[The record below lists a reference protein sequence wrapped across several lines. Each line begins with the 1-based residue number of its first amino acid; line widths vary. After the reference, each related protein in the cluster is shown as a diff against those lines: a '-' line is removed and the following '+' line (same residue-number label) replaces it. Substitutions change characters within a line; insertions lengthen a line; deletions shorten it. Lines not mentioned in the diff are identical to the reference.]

1 MLVNLEVQRFN
12 PEQDAA
18 PHVESFEVDVPDGST
33 VLEALMHIKDERD
46 GSLAPDRYD
55 SLAGEIA

>member
-33 VLEALMHIKDERD
+33 VL
-46 GSLAPDRYD
+46 
-55 SLAGEIA
+55 